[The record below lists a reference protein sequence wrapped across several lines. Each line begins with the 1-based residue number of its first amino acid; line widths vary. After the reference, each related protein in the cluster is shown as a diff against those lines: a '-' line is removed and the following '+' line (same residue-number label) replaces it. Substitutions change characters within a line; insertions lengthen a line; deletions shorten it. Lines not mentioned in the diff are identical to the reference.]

1 MIQYTEKTN
10 YNPRA
15 MIDLLK
21 RLQYIRDASDYMAEM
36 SSLSKLFSA
45 EPGIEERIGY
55 LEMNLK

>member
-55 LEMNLK
+55 REMNLK

>member
-10 YNPRA
+10 YNPRP